1 MKLRPSGAMGKSFI
15 RLLLMAEHGDN
26 LPIPVPWA
34 TELESSPTTRQVI
47 NVFHKIYYLCQHII
61 SLFLFNIYIFKVLV

>member
-34 TELESSPTTRQVI
+34 TELESSPATRQVQD
-47 NVFHKIYYLCQHII
+47 VLDCLSPLHCPHSSPQ
-61 SLFLFNIYIFKVLV
+61 SLSFKSDL